1 MPPSP
6 EGGIFCPPAGPS
18 SPCRAVRLRRPL
30 SAGCIPKAIRSNGFC
45 RGLCQPPTVLASA
58 NVPLTF
64 HPAPPGPGGAFRFPL
79 TGSLF
84 AKLADRAKPV
94 RSQHIN
100 NIKVSLGSRSF
111 VAFHHWGK
119 ILKGDENGRE
129 GGVEGAGGESVG
141 EEGGAMDLSGGVGD
155 GVAAKRIS
163 NERNTRLR
171 LVFRN
176 SIWDMGAWWRKP
188 VGKVQDIMIMP
199 GGMG

>member
-1 MPPSP
+1 MLHF
-6 EGGIFCPPAGPS
+6 I
-18 SPCRAVRLRRPL
+18 
-30 SAGCIPKAIRSNGFC
+30 
-45 RGLCQPPTVLASA
+45 
-58 NVPLTF
+58 
-64 HPAPPGPGGAFRFPL
+64 
-79 TGSLF
+79 TG
-84 AKLADRAKPV
+84 
-94 RSQHIN
+94 
-100 NIKVSLGSRSF
+100 
-111 VAFHHWGK
+111 GK

-141 EEGGAMDLSGGVGD
+141 EEGGAMDLPGGVGD